1 MGKNVQGGN
10 KTKGM
15 ARKTPYEKS
24 GTRVPESEEEKYAI
38 IKSVSGNGRFRVET
52 PEKRTYVGI
61 LPGSMRGHKKR
72 NNYVGI
78 DSIVIINDRS
88 SWQTVKD
95 NSHADIMYVYNSTEQ
110 SRLEIAL
117 LFQEAKPKNEI
128 IHFQKEDVITT
139 EMTIDSK
146 IIVLQEDDEL
156 LNLDFI

>member
-1 MGKNVQGGN
+1 MNLQKIE
-10 KTKGM
+10 
-15 ARKTPYEKS
+15 YL
-24 GTRVPESEEEKYAI
+24 YI
-38 IKSVSGNGRFRVET
+38 VS
-52 PEKRTYVGI
+52 
-61 LPGSMRGHKKR
+61 H
-72 NNYVGI
+72 
-78 DSIVIINDRS
+78 
-88 SWQTVKD
+88 Q
-95 NSHADIMYVYNSTEQ
+95 YNSTEQ